1 MKIYHNIDLF
11 QPVPNPIVTVGTFD
25 GVHLGHQQI
34 FATMREEALRCGG
47 ETVVVTFYPHPRL
60 VIHHDSKNLRFIN
73 TQERKYEII
82 SQNKIDHL
90 IIIPF
95 TREFSNLSSGDFVK
109 RYLVGKIKM
118 HKLIVGYDH
127 HFGKDR
133 LGGFNELRGLG
144 KIHGFELQEVHAK
157 MIDGMPVSSTKI
169 RKALTEG
176 NIRLANSLLGYD
188 YSISGKVVY
197 GNRIGR
203 TIGFPTANIDQED
216 EYKLISAVGV
226 YACKVDYLGRIYKG
240 MGNIGYR
247 PTIDI
252 GKLTIEVNI
261 FDFDEEI
268 YGERIIIYFIER
280 IRDEK
285 KFENLSA
292 LRVQLTRDR
301 ARVLEILNAFS

>member
-1 MKIYHNIDLF
+1 LKIYHSIDLF
-11 QPVPNPIVTVGTFD
+11 QPVPNPVVTVGTFD
-25 GVHLGHQQI
+25 GVHLGHQEI
-34 FATMREEALRCGG
+34 FARMREEALRCGG

-60 VIHHDSKNLRFIN
+60 VIHPDSKNLKFIN

-82 SQNKIDHL
+82 SRSQIDHL
-90 IIIPF
+90 IIMPF
-95 TREFSNLSSGDFVK
+95 TKEFSNLSSGEFVR
-109 RYLVGKIKM
+109 RYLVEKIKM
-118 HKLIVGYDH
+118 HQLIVGYDH

-133 LGGFNELRGLG
+133 LGGYNELKGLG
-144 KIHGFELQEVHAK
+144 KIYGFELGEVAARI
-157 MIDGMPVSSTKI
+157 IDGMPVSSTKI
-169 RKALTEG
+169 RNALTEG

-226 YACKVDYLGRIYKG
+226 YACKVDHHGRIYKG

-252 GKLTIEVNI
+252 GALTIEVNI

-268 YGERIIIYFIER
+268 YGDRIIIYFIER
-280 IRDEK
+280 IRDEV

-292 LRVQLTRDR
+292 LRNQLIIDK
-301 ARVLEILNAFS
+301 ARVLEILI

>member
-1 MKIYHNIDLF
+1 MNIYHNIDLF
-11 QPVPNPIVTVGTFD
+11 QPVPNPVVTVGTFD

-34 FATMREEALRCGG
+34 FATMKEEAERCGG

-60 VIHHDSKNLRFIN
+60 VIHPDSKNLKFIN

-82 SQNKIDHL
+82 SRSQIDHL

-95 TREFSNLSSGDFVK
+95 TREFSNMSSAEFVR
-109 RYLVGKIKM
+109 RYLVEKIKM

-133 LGGFNELRGLG
+133 MGGFNELKGQG
-144 KIHGFELQEVHAK
+144 TIHGFEVREVPAK

-169 RKALTEG
+169 RNALTEG
-176 NIRLANSLLGYD
+176 NIRLANSLLGYH

-226 YACKVDYLGRIYKG
+226 YACLVDHQGKIFKG

-252 GKLTIEVNI
+252 GNLTIEVNI

-268 YGERIIIYFIER
+268 YGDRIIIYFIER
-280 IRDEK
+280 IRNEQ

-292 LRVQLTRDR
+292 LRDQLTIDR
-301 ARVLEILNAFS
+301 AKAYEILK

>member
-1 MKIYHNIDLF
+1 MKIYHSIDLF
-11 QPVPNPIVTVGTFD
+11 QPVPNPVVSVGTFD
-25 GVHLGHQQI
+25 GVHRGHQEI
-34 FATMREEALRCGG
+34 FAAMKEEALRCSG

-60 VIHHDSKNLRFIN
+60 VIHSDSKNLKFIN
-73 TQERKYEII
+73 TQEKKYEII
-82 SQNKIDHL
+82 SQCHIDHL

-95 TREFSNLSSGDFVK
+95 TKEFSNISSADFVK
-109 RYLVGKIKM
+109 RYLVDRIKVY
-118 HKLIVGYDH
+118 KLIVGYDH

-133 LGGFNELRGLG
+133 HGGFNELKGLAR
-144 KIHGFELQEVHAK
+144 IFGFELSEVQAR
-157 MIDGMPVSSTKI
+157 MIDGMPISSTKI
-169 RKALTEG
+169 RNALVNG
-176 NIRLANSLLGYD
+176 NLKLANNLLGYD

-203 TIGFPTANIDQED
+203 TIGFPTANIELED

-226 YACKVDYLGRIYKG
+226 YACKVDYHGHIYKG

-252 GKLTIEVNI
+252 GDLTIEVNI

-268 YGERIIIYFIER
+268 YGDRIIIYFIER

-292 LRVQLTRDR
+292 LREQLTIDR
-301 ARVLEILNAFS
+301 ARVLEILK